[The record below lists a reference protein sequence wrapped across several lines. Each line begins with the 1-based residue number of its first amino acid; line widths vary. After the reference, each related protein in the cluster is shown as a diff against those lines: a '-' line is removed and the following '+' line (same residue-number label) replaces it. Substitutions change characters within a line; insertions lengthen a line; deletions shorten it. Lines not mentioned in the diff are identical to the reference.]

1 MRRVPEVIDCWFD
14 SGAMPFAQWG
24 YPNQR
29 GSRGHLADQFP
40 ADFIS
45 EALDQTRGWFY
56 SLLAISTLLFSDED
70 GGDGRSDRR
79 SETESEESAPPLPKV
94 EAELASR
101 LAREEEEFASRL
113 AREEAEIEAL
123 RHSESRRDSPT
134 WQGVRAFA
142 ESTTPAVPYPHPF
155 RNCVVLGLMLGED
168 GNKMSKS
175 KRNYREPQEIFDRY
189 GADALRWYFF
199 ANQPPWT
206 SIRYSES
213 AIRESIPE
221 FLLRLWN
228 VYSFFVIYANID
240 GFDPAAAIPG
250 DAGQLGPETLASGD
264 GYRPPADRA
273 ELDRWILSELHR
285 TVAAVIGS
293 NDAYDNFAACARLN
307 EFVDALSNWYVRRS
321 RDRFW
326 SHGPSQQKSDAYWTL
341 YGCLLT
347 TAKLIAPFVPFLAEA
362 LWRNLAVAPFAGR
375 TVESVHLCDYPTP
388 DPAAVDEG
396 LSERMAMVR
405 ETVSLGR
412 SARMGAKLKV
422 RQPLAL
428 VEVVLADASH
438 QAWLEE
444 HAQLIGEELNV
455 KRVEFA
461 AKGDQYI
468 TYSVLPD
475 LKRLGPRLGRRLP
488 ALKNLLATTDPAELM
503 KGLEADGKVVCM
515 LDDEEVTLDADDLQV
530 RLQAKEGWAAAQGRS
545 AVVVLSTDL
554 SPELIAEGLAREV
567 VHSIQN
573 QRKEMECEYT
583 ARIRVVAI
591 TPSRDLCEAL
601 GTFKKYVEHETLTID
616 LNCILLPDNVPD
628 DRELVQSLTSLL
640 DVTSGANRAEV
651 KVAGHA
657 LVLYVK
663 VAAGE

>member
-1 MRRVPEVIDCWFD
+1 
-14 SGAMPFAQWG
+14 
-24 YPNQR
+24 
-29 GSRGHLADQFP
+29 
-40 ADFIS
+40 
-45 EALDQTRGWFY
+45 
-56 SLLAISTLLFSDED
+56 
-70 GGDGRSDRR
+70 
-79 SETESEESAPPLPKV
+79 
-94 EAELASR
+94 
-101 LAREEEEFASRL
+101 
-113 AREEAEIEAL
+113 
-123 RHSESRRDSPT
+123 
-134 WQGVRAFA
+134 
-142 ESTTPAVPYPHPF
+142 
-155 RNCVVLGLMLGED
+155 
-168 GNKMSKS
+168 
-175 KRNYREPQEIFDRY
+175 
-189 GADALRWYFF
+189 
-199 ANQPPWT
+199 
-206 SIRYSES
+206 
-213 AIRESIPE
+213 
-221 FLLRLWN
+221 LWN

-240 GFDPAAAIPG
+240 GFDPAAAILG
-250 DAGQLGPETLASGD
+250 NAGQLGPETLASGE

-285 TVAAVIGS
+285 TVAAVIAS

-341 YGCLLT
+341 YECLLT

-362 LWRNLAVAPFAGR
+362 LWQNLAVAALAGR
-375 TVESVHLCDYPTP
+375 TAESVHLCDYPTP
-388 DPAAVDEG
+388 DPAAIDQR

-405 ETVSLGR
+405 EIVSLGR

-428 VEVVLADASH
+428 VEVVLVDASH

-515 LDDEEVTLDADDLQV
+515 LDDEEITLDADDLQV
-530 RLQAKEGWAAAQGRS
+530 RLQAKEGWAAAQGRL

-554 SPELIAEGLAREV
+554 SPELAAEGLAREV
-567 VHSIQN
+567 VHAIQN

-591 TPSRDLCEAL
+591 TPSCELYDAL
-601 GTFKKYVEHETLTID
+601 VAFKRYIEHETLSVD
-616 LNCILLPDNVPD
+616 LSCVPLPDNVPD
-628 DRELVQSLTSLL
+628 DRELVQSLTSLQ
-640 DVTSGANRAEV
+640 DVTEGASRVEV
-651 KVAGHA
+651 KVAGHP